1 MLIIASKIP
10 EYTHIKKD
18 NKASFSGLN
27 RGTHRVDGE
36 EQQVMLLVEGT
47 TKEPSLRLWVFLP
60 PPLPFFFLSIEMSH
74 DRSLHRRPPIR
85 AHVMVL
91 EMLLGRLEGG
101 RSPCLYMSGAPE
113 RMTGRRDSVGVTT
126 AGRWPISAALFAD
139 PVQGAAQ
146 TSANLYCV
154 KVTDAHELDVLATG

>member
-1 MLIIASKIP
+1 
-10 EYTHIKKD
+10 
-18 NKASFSGLN
+18 
-27 RGTHRVDGE
+27 
-36 EQQVMLLVEGT
+36 
-47 TKEPSLRLWVFLP
+47 
-60 PPLPFFFLSIEMSH
+60 MSH

-91 EMLLGRLEGG
+91 GMLLGRLEGG

-113 RMTGRRDSVGVTT
+113 LMTGRRDSVGVTT

-154 KVTDAHELDVLATG
+154 KVTDAHELDVLATGRNVIKKYCPHDGGGALNGYGVPSSFSHPVSRTFPRKARLTTALNQRRLPLCMYACLKYN